1 MLRPKFLCALI
12 GLAVSITAL
21 PVSAQGSSASRGST
35 APRPGLSAAADRV
48 APIPDLP
55 PLPGEIAVPGTRP
68 TQSAAPG
75 TGATRQQG
83 AAQTAPQPGSAAT
96 GGPQPLPGE
105 DVAVPADDEIVETV
119 RLGGEES
126 VTEIGGVEQADSY
139 EETVAEEED
148 GATQVDTTAPKETKD
163 SFIKPLADD
172 QVADDPSVHD
182 PSRVTYASTRRNART
197 MSLAVPGPRGIIS
210 DRNGLVMARSEVAY
224 QPSINYGQL
233 QDDSDENIVRIGRG
247 VMEAYG
253 KLGIALYEKTDEQL
267 LEHYRSR
274 RWLPLPVGPTLR
286 GHEVKPIKE
295 KLSTIEYGYMMPLY
309 IRNYPNRETACH
321 ILGYTGAQAK
331 LPVGPINHNDP
342 IFQRAEG
349 RAGLELNFN
358 KQLTGQPG
366 IWRLMF
372 DEQGKKI
379 LDELQTKPKPGGTV
393 VTTLNLEWQKAAE
406 KALKENTNG
415 RGAFVMVD
423 VHTGEIL
430 VLASTP
436 NFDPNA
442 FIPSISQK
450 DYDALRNDPNNPLV
464 SRAFAGVYPPASTF
478 KTVTVAAAL
487 RHGIVTENTY
497 INCPYSVRIGGHEF
511 RNHSGFSG
519 SINCVTAL
527 MISNNPFMY
536 LTAAILNPHIGAHRL
551 CEMARRLGY
560 GSTTGI
566 PLPDKAGIVPDEAW
580 MHRNYGRS
588 FMSGDEA
595 NMAIGQGPL
604 LATPLQVAHAI
615 SGIANGS
622 YLPKLQLIRQILD
635 TDGNVVF
642 QFTPAEQTNLKDMQ
656 SAFATVRRAMAGVVS
671 GGTGR
676 RAQLSYVSNAG
687 KTGTAQWGRPS
698 DDCRLAWFAGFLP
711 AEEPRYAYA
720 ALYEGRPHQRIGGGA
735 SAGAIVKAFFESIKT
750 SMKAELEKPLNAS
763 PVESTRPMTEE
774 EAEAQK
780 AEQEEQQKQQE
791 EAARQQK
798 QREERN
804 STSGWSTGRER
815 H

>member
-1 MLRPKFLCALI
+1 M
-12 GLAVSITAL
+12 
-21 PVSAQGSSASRGST
+21 
-35 APRPGLSAAADRV
+35 
-48 APIPDLP
+48 PDLP
-55 PLPGEIAVPGTRP
+55 PLPGEIGAPGSGNHATAGGVAP
-68 TQSAAPG
+68 AAGGSGAGGAGSGTPVVAPPAGTPAAAPAQAAG
-75 TGATRQQG
+75 DAGAGDSSLSSSLTPG
-83 AAQTAPQPGSAAT
+83 AEDAAS
-96 GGPQPLPGE
+96 
-105 DVAVPADDEIVETV
+105 ADDHIVETV
-119 RLGGEES
+119 KLGGEDA
-126 VTEIGGVEQADSY
+126 VTEIGGVEQAGSY
-139 EETVAEEED
+139 EETVAEEEEETS
-148 GATQVDTTAPKETKD
+148 ATKVDVAAPQASKD
-163 SFIKPLADD
+163 SFMKPLTDD

-182 PSRVTYASTRRNART
+182 PSRVTYATTRRNART
-197 MSLAVPGPRGIIS
+197 MSLTVPGPRGIIS

-224 QPSINYGQL
+224 QPSISFGQQ
-233 QDDSDENIVRIGRG
+233 QDESDANILGIARR
-247 VMEAYG
+247 VMGEYS
-253 KLGIALYEKTDEQL
+253 KLGIALYEKTDEQIV
-267 LEHYRSR
+267 EHYKSR
-274 RWLPLPVGPTLR
+274 RWLPLPVGSTMREAEL
-286 GHEVKPIKE
+286 KPIRE
-295 KLSTIEYGYMMPLY
+295 QVNAVANAYMMPLY
-309 IRNYPNRETACH
+309 IRNYPNKESACH

-331 LPVGPINHNDP
+331 LPTGPINHNDP
-342 IFQRAEG
+342 IFQRQEG
-349 RAGLELNFN
+349 RSGLELNFN

-372 DEQGKKI
+372 DEQGNKI
-379 LDELQTKPKPGGTV
+379 LDELQTKPRPGGTV

-406 KALKENTNG
+406 KALKEHTNG

-430 VLASTP
+430 VMASTP
-436 NFDPNA
+436 NFDPNT

-450 DYDALRNDPNNPLV
+450 DYDQLRNDPNNPLV

-487 RHGIVTENTY
+487 RHHIITENTY
-497 INCPYSVRIGGHEF
+497 VSCPYSVRIGGHEF

-536 LTAAILNPHIGAHRL
+536 LTAALLNPHIGAHRL

-580 MHRNYGRS
+580 MHRNYGRG

-656 SAFATVRRAMAGVVS
+656 QAFATVRRGMAGVVA

-676 RAQLSYVSNAG
+676 RAALSYVSNAG

-735 SAGAIVKAFFESIKT
+735 SAGTIVKSFFESIKP
-750 SMKAELEKPLNAS
+750 SMKAELEKPLNS
-763 PVESTRPMTEE
+763 GPVESTRPMTEE
-774 EAEAQK
+774 EAEEQRV
-780 AEQEEQQKQQE
+780 EQEQQQQQAE
-791 EAARQQK
+791 EAAK
-798 QREERN
+798 REERN
-804 STSGWSTGRER
+804 KTSGWSTGRQR